1 VLCQL
6 SYTRVPPGDWTRTS
20 DNPLTR
26 RRTPH
31 LRTGHGLCRDSSR
44 DQSGDRGSPANWAI
58 QADPCGSP
66 YEDSNLEV
74 PVHLRTGRCDSVVNP
89 SRDRVGGGVLIIPQM
104 KEPPASAPGRA
115 QTLGSRYR
123 IAVPRCHQFGTPVWC
138 CQIVSA
144 TLVDMNAARRTLFV
158 SVNLTPDARDE
169 LRRATL
175 DLTTPVGRRL
185 SMSDALAAVIRVAMR
200 HREELITELTADRS

>member
-1 VLCQL
+1 MLCQL
-6 SYTRVPPGDWTRTS
+6 SYTRVSPGDGIRTRN
-20 DNPLTR
+20 NPLTR

-44 DQSGDRGSPANWAI
+44 DQVGDRAATRRWVPAISCWPISGLA
-58 QADPCGSP
+58 PWR
-66 YEDSNLEV
+66 EV

-115 QTLGSRYR
+115 QALGSRYR
-123 IAVPRCHQFGTPVWC
+123 IAASRCHQFGTPLWC
-138 CQIVSA
+138 CQAVSA
-144 TLVDMNAARRTLFV
+144 TIVDMNVVRRTLFV

-175 DLTTPVGRRL
+175 ELTTPVGRRL
-185 SMSDALAAVIRVAMR
+185 SMSDVLIGVIRVAMR
-200 HREELITELTADRS
+200 HRDEVVPELASEQP